1 VPVTNVIKTKHILLW
16 KTGIFLRS
24 FLMLTDMKR
33 LRTGCNQNLLL
44 LFTGMV
50 LEPIIVPDKYIR

>member
-1 VPVTNVIKTKHILLW
+1 
-16 KTGIFLRS
+16 IFLRS
-24 FLMLTDMKR
+24 FLMLIDMKR
-33 LRTGCNQNLLL
+33 LRTGCNQNPLL